1 MMVIPVI
8 ASVWHDPFRHAF
20 WLSTINNLKLHINFY
35 KPPTSIKKHFL
46 VYSKTFSSFK
56 INIRLQMKHKTQ
68 QMHRLLHCPLHTGEI
83 TDRHNHKTAQIWL
96 DSAWLSSLS
105 FILKFWM
112 FCCCLVF
119 VHGKKCYLSLHCYF
133 FRTFW
138 MRMWPHLCYT
148 RTFLCRTF
156 WTFG

>member
-1 MMVIPVI
+1 MITKLSYLDQMHLNSADPVQIMMVIPVI
-8 ASVWHDPFRHAF
+8 ASAWHDPFRHAF
-20 WLSTINNLKLHINFY
+20 WLTTINNLKLHINFY
-35 KPPTSIKKHFL
+35 KLSTSIKKCFM

-83 TDRHNHKTAQIWL
+83 TDRHNHKTAQIL
-96 DSAWLSSLS
+96 AGLSARLSSLS

-119 VHGKKCYLSLHCYF
+119 VHGKIYHKDIF
-133 FRTFW
+133 V
-138 MRMWPHLCYT
+138 
-148 RTFLCRTF
+148 
-156 WTFG
+156 